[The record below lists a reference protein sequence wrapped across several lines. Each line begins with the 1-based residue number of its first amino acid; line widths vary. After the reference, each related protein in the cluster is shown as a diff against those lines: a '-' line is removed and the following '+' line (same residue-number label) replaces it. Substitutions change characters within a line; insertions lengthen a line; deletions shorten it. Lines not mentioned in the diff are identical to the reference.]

1 MTWLSKSR
9 QLRPQ
14 TARDVF
20 LFLIVVVVVSYY
32 LWLELKKTAT
42 GILLVAGIAFVINN
56 PFGKSVSKKNQEKC
70 RGYLAANKKQDPFN
84 PNPEPPKH
92 ELGDLSGL
100 PSNYT
105 PGPDNHPGLSVS
117 GTTIVIK
124 EVNNVHGNL
133 HQRRN

>member
-1 MTWLSKSR
+1 
-9 QLRPQ
+9 
-14 TARDVF
+14 
-20 LFLIVVVVVSYY
+20 VVVSYY
-32 LWLELKKTAT
+32 LWLELIKTAT
-42 GILLVAGIAFVINN
+42 GILFVAGTAFVVNN
-56 PFGKSVSKKNQEKC
+56 TFGKSVSKKSQEKY
-70 RGYLAANKKQDPFN
+70 RGYLAVNKKQN
-84 PNPEPPKH
+84 PLDQNPEPPKH